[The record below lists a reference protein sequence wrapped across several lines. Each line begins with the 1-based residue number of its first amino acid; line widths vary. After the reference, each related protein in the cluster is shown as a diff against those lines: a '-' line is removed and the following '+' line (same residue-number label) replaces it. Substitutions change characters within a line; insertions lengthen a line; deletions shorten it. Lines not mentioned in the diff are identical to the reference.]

1 MGIITFQTILK
12 EFNSQGNFPYVLKI
26 FWLFKEIFKANLV
39 RAACQITL
47 LYYFKQT
54 FIETLPIRELKK
66 LVSVKYQCGVGSME
80 FIQSVLQ
87 EDAQQKDIQSNDPN
101 LPQWC
106 KCGKCRE
113 MQRDIENKCCN
124 KAECITSRR
133 KFSKFCLDPEN
144 LEMVIKNTTDIRN
157 DRRDNSTHAFR
168 KAGYRQFVLW
178 QHGYL
183 GKGNRKVVP
192 SCAVLCIRS
201 KYPSPT
207 GIYMGFKEH

>member
-66 LVSVKYQCGVGSME
+66 LVSVKYKCGVGSME

-87 EDAQQKDIQSNDPN
+87 EDA
-101 LPQWC
+101 
-106 KCGKCRE
+106 
-113 MQRDIENKCCN
+113 
-124 KAECITSRR
+124 
-133 KFSKFCLDPEN
+133 
-144 LEMVIKNTTDIRN
+144 
-157 DRRDNSTHAFR
+157 
-168 KAGYRQFVLW
+168 
-178 QHGYL
+178 
-183 GKGNRKVVP
+183 
-192 SCAVLCIRS
+192 
-201 KYPSPT
+201 
-207 GIYMGFKEH
+207 